1 MDQIPIHI
9 GIIMDGNGRWA
20 KKRFLPRVFGH
31 VRGVSALKKTIM
43 YCNDIG
49 VKYLTV
55 FAFGRENWQRPN
67 SEVNFLMKLM
77 LKKLNHE
84 LSELHA
90 KNARIRFIGDRSR
103 LNKQL
108 LDSIVYAELQ
118 TQNNKGLQ
126 FNVCLDY
133 SGQYDIVQA
142 VNRIIKEGKHEN
154 INEEILASYLL
165 THDQPAPELIIR
177 TSGECRLS
185 NFMLWQA
192 AYSELYFTKLFW
204 PDFSPQELDKAIE
217 WYNNRERRFGQIS
230 EQLKEASC

>member
-43 YCNDIG
+43 HCNDIG
-49 VKYLTV
+49 VKHLTV

-108 LDSIVYAELQ
+108 LDSIVYAESQ
-118 TQNNKGLQ
+118 TQRNTGLQ

-133 SGQYDIVQA
+133 SGQYDIIQA
-142 VNRIIKEGKHEN
+142 VNRIIKEGKHEQ
-154 INEEILASYLL
+154 INEEILTSYLL

-185 NFMLWQA
+185 NFMLWQS
-192 AYSELYFTKLFW
+192 AYSELYFTPLFW
-204 PDFSPQELDKAIE
+204 PEFSPQELDKAIE

>member
-43 YCNDIG
+43 HCNDIG
-49 VKYLTV
+49 VKHLTV

-108 LDSIVYAELQ
+108 LDSIVYAESQ
-118 TQNNKGLQ
+118 TQKNKGLQ

-142 VNRIIKEGKHEN
+142 VNRIIKEGKHEQ

-185 NFMLWQA
+185 NFMLWQS
-192 AYSELYFTKLFW
+192 AYSELYFTPLFW
-204 PDFSPQELDKAIE
+204 PEFSPQELDKAIE

>member
-185 NFMLWQA
+185 NFMLWQS

-204 PDFSPQELDKAIE
+204 PEFSPQELDKAIE

>member
-43 YCNDIG
+43 HCNDIG
-49 VKYLTV
+49 VKHLTV

-108 LDSIVYAELQ
+108 LDSIIYAESQ
-118 TQNNKGLQ
+118 TQKNTGLQ

-142 VNRIIKEGKHEN
+142 VNRIIKEGKHEQ
-154 INEEILASYLL
+154 INEEILAGYLL

-185 NFMLWQA
+185 NFMLWQS
-192 AYSELYFTKLFW
+192 AYSELYFTPLFW
-204 PDFSPQELDKAIE
+204 PEFSPQELDKAIE

>member
-43 YCNDIG
+43 HCNDIG
-49 VKYLTV
+49 VKHLTV

-108 LDSIVYAELQ
+108 LDSIIYAESQ
-118 TQNNKGLQ
+118 TQRNTGLQ

-142 VNRIIKEGKHEN
+142 VNRIIKEGKHEQ

-177 TSGECRLS
+177 TSGEYRLS
-185 NFMLWQA
+185 NFMLWQS
-192 AYSELYFTKLFW
+192 AYSELYFTPLFW
-204 PDFSPQELDKAIE
+204 PEFSPQELDKAIE

>member
-43 YCNDIG
+43 HCNDIG
-49 VKYLTV
+49 VKHLTV

-108 LDSIVYAELQ
+108 LDSIIYAESQ
-118 TQNNKGLQ
+118 TQRNTGLQ

-142 VNRIIKEGKHEN
+142 VNRIIKEGKHEQ

-185 NFMLWQA
+185 NFMLWQS
-192 AYSELYFTKLFW
+192 AYSELYFTPLFW
-204 PDFSPQELDKAIE
+204 PEFSPQELDKAIE

>member
-1 MDQIPIHI
+1 MAQIPIHI

-31 VRGVSALKKTIM
+31 VRGVSALKKTIV

-49 VKYLTV
+49 VKHLTV
-55 FAFGRENWQRPN
+55 FAFGRENWHRPN

-77 LKKLNHE
+77 LKKLNKE
-84 LSELHA
+84 LAELHA
-90 KNARIRFIGDRSR
+90 KNSRIRFIGDRSR
-103 LNKQL
+103 LNKPL
-108 LDSIVYAELQ
+108 LDSINRAELQ
-118 TQNNKGLQ
+118 TCKNTGLQ

-142 VNRIIKEGKHEN
+142 VNRILKDGQHTQID
-154 INEEILASYLL
+154 EEILAKYLL
-165 THDQPAPELIIR
+165 TQDQPAPELIIR

-192 AYSELYFTKLFW
+192 AYSELYFTPIFW
-204 PDFSPQELDKAIE
+204 PEFSPQELDKAIE

-230 EQLKEASC
+230 EQLKDTSC

>member
-43 YCNDIG
+43 HCNDIG
-49 VKYLTV
+49 VKHLTV

-108 LDSIVYAELQ
+108 LDSIIYAESQ
-118 TQNNKGLQ
+118 TQRNTGLQ

-142 VNRIIKEGKHEN
+142 VNRIIKEGKHEQ

-185 NFMLWQA
+185 NFMLWQS
-192 AYSELYFTKLFW
+192 AYSELYFTPLFW
-204 PDFSPQELDKAIE
+204 PEFSPQELDQAIK

>member
-43 YCNDIG
+43 HCNDIG
-49 VKYLTV
+49 VKHLTV

-108 LDSIVYAELQ
+108 LDSIIYAESQ
-118 TQNNKGLQ
+118 TQKNTGLQ

-142 VNRIIKEGKHEN
+142 VNRIIKEGKHEQ

-185 NFMLWQA
+185 NFMLWQS
-192 AYSELYFTKLFW
+192 AYSELYFTTLFW
-204 PDFSPQELDKAIE
+204 PEFSPQELDKAIE